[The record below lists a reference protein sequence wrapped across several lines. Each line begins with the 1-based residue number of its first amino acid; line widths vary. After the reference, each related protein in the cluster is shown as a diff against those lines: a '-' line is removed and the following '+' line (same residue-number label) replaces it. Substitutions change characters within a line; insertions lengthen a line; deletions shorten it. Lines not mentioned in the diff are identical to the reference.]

1 MRLERALQRHFTM
14 AIGIGVALL
23 ALNLVLY
30 FTAVSRLD
38 RFAKTVK
45 TQVAENRTKLAALEA
60 EDKSATVG
68 VSTVKNDRQVVDDLA
83 NKILLTKGQ
92 RLVEVQNLLLGL
104 ADSRHL
110 QTAGLSYGY
119 SVLPQEAKVVWG
131 RRYLKLD
138 VGMPLSG
145 TYGDLKAFM
154 EDLERN
160 PQFLTLESFNMNA
173 GNQGA
178 ASVQGAFQITTYFIA
193 TAADEREIVGR
204 RR

>member
-14 AIGIGVALL
+14 ALGIGAALL

-45 TQVAENRTKLAALEA
+45 AQVSENRTKLAALEA
-60 EDKSATVG
+60 EDKSATAG
-68 VSTVKNDRQVVDDLA
+68 VNMIKHDRQVVDDLA
-83 NKILLTKGQ
+83 NKIFLTKGQ

-104 ADSRHL
+104 ADSRRL
-110 QTAGLSYGY
+110 QMEGLSYSYGL
-119 SVLPQEAKVVWG
+119 LPTAQTAWG
-131 RRYLKLD
+131 RRYLKVD
-138 VGMPLSG
+138 VSMPLSG

-154 EDLERN
+154 EDLEKS
-160 PQFLTLESFNMNA
+160 PQFLTLESFGMNA
-173 GNQGA
+173 GGQGA
-178 ASVQGAFQITTYFIA
+178 GTVQGSFLVSTYFVA
-193 TAADEREIVGR
+193 TAADEAEIAGR